1 MNVAVMVMAEVP
13 LGVPGAP
20 EFLVDVP
27 LPQPLMQSARG
38 RTGIRKSSRKW
49 EEIRSVRR
57 VHPKQRVQPARRVYP
72 ERATLLSTD
81 IAVLGATVAIVMVCD
96 ADPELTVTVCA
107 LQLASDGRPEQLS
120 EIVPVKPPRGVTVSE

>member
-20 EFLVDVP
+20 EFFVDVP

-57 VHPKQRVQPARRVYP
+57 IHPKQRVQPARRVYP

-81 IAVLGATVAIVMVCD
+81 LAVVGAAVAIVMVCD

-107 LQLASDGRPEQLS
+107 LQLASDGRPEQVS

>member
-20 EFLVDVP
+20 EFFVDVP

-38 RTGIRKSSRKW
+38 RTGSRKW

-81 IAVLGATVAIVMVCD
+81 IAVLGATVTIVMVCD

-107 LQLASDGRPEQLS
+107 LELASDGRPEQLS